1 MSVHLP
7 TTGDATA
14 FFRRYGAAFDRGD
27 WPVFVSMYH
36 EPCLSVRAD
45 ASVRYLQT
53 RDEARRFF
61 EGVSTAWRREEYERF
76 ETSDL
81 EVVSIGQRC
90 LLVTLDWHMLRG
102 DGSLIRRW
110 RQSYQLIMVAHDW
123 QVLTSTFHAT

>member
-1 MSVHLP
+1 
-7 TTGDATA
+7 
-14 FFRRYGAAFDRGD
+14 
-27 WPVFVSMYH
+27 MYH

-45 ASVRYLQT
+45 GSVRCLQT

-81 EVVSIGQRC
+81 EVVPIGQRC

-110 RQSYQLIMVAHDW
+110 RQSYQLIMVAQDW